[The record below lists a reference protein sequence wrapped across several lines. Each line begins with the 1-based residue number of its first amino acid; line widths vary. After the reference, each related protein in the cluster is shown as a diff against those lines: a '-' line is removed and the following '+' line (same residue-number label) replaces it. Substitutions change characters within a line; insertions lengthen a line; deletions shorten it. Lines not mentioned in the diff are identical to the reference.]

1 MTGGNEQ
8 ICRCVCVARE
18 GLRVMLGKG
27 CKTMCQIKEGEEQCV
42 IEVDSP
48 MDPRDPDP
56 YICRYMVD
64 VGRAPVVM

>member
-1 MTGGNEQ
+1 
-8 ICRCVCVARE
+8 
-18 GLRVMLGKG
+18 
-27 CKTMCQIKEGEEQCV
+27 MCQIKEGEEQCV